1 MDSQILDCFG
11 WFRVA
16 VQALV
21 VIAESDGACSST
33 VIAQEVKA
41 HATFCRRV
49 MAQLVPAHLVVARE
63 GRDGGYRLARPAH
76 SITLAEVYQA
86 VKPASQPERIT
97 TCQPENARI
106 QHLLDEVAT
115 EVEHALMAKLEGY
128 TLASLMETPLPAP
141 PDS

>member
-21 VIAESDGACSST
+21 VIAETDGACSST
-33 VIAQEVKA
+33 VIAQELRA

-49 MAQLVPAHLVVARE
+49 IAHLVPAHLVVARE

-76 SITLAEVYQA
+76 SITLAEVYRA
-86 VKPASQPERIT
+86 VKPVSQPERIT
-97 TCQPENARI
+97 ASQPENSRV
-106 QHLLDEVAT
+106 QHMLAEVAT
-115 EVEHALMAKLEGY
+115 EVEHALLAKLAGY
-128 TLASLMETPLPAP
+128 TLASLMETPLPSRP
-141 PDS
+141 HS